1 MSPAQLNAVEKMTKA
16 RTEKHLTYRLLAETI
31 KVSATALCRIEQGC
45 RIPNP
50 EFLSAICDAV
60 ALNEADKTDIMLA
73 FGYMEV

>member
-1 MSPAQLNAVEKMTKA
+1 MSPEQMNAVEKIKKA
-16 RTEKHLTYRLLAETI
+16 RKEKHLTYRLLAE
-31 KVSATALCRIEQGC
+31 KLNVPATALCRIEQGC

-60 ALNEADKTDIMLA
+60 ALNEADKIDIMLA

>member
-1 MSPAQLNAVEKMTKA
+1 MSPEQLNAMEKIKKA
-16 RTEKHLTYRLLAETI
+16 RKEKHLTYRLLAE
-31 KVSATALCRIEQGC
+31 KLNVSATALCRIEQGY

-50 EFLSAICDAV
+50 EFLSAICDTV